1 MQKEVKEIM
10 HKELKEKRRAMFHQI
25 ENMRRDRKYMKKP
38 NRNSGAKKYNN

>member
-1 MQKEVKEIM
+1 MLKEVKEIM

-38 NRNSGAKKYNN
+38 NRTSGD